1 MKVALINRSSFC
13 ETDLAENKMATVY
26 RKLKIKNVIH
36 INDNPMETHKN
47 FQNRMAWTK
56 EFNFMY
62 DNLSLWL
69 T

>member
-47 FQNRMAWTK
+47 FQNRMA
-56 EFNFMY
+56 
-62 DNLSLWL
+62 
-69 T
+69 